1 MKLSKCKM
9 LQFIK
14 QIPFHYKILKEDNR
28 LNLVNFEKARD
39 HQQHQT
45 QPTIYLDSV
54 SMFSL
59 YPLNILPGNDQ
70 NVDAMA

>member
-1 MKLSKCKM
+1 MP
-9 LQFIK
+9 QFIK
-14 QIPFHYKILKEDNR
+14 QIPFDHKILKEDKR
-28 LNLVNFEKARD
+28 LNLVNFQKARD

-54 SMFSL
+54 RTFSL

>member
-1 MKLSKCKM
+1 MP
-9 LQFIK
+9 QFIK
-14 QIPFHYKILKEDNR
+14 QIPFDHKILKEDKR
-28 LNLVNFEKARD
+28 LYLVNFQKSRYLQE
-39 HQQHQT
+39 HQT

-59 YPLNILPGNDQ
+59 YPLNILSGNDQ